1 MDLVNEY
8 NQKTAETYR
17 AVWEHNL
24 AENLPYIKSSGF
36 HLTKTTDSVIIIGAG
51 PSLDHTLDQLREL
64 CLSPGASFS
73 LWCVDT
79 AVRPLMRAGIR
90 PDLVVTIDPQKDPRH
105 LVRGVINI
113 PLVAYTTSN
122 PDIIKW
128 HTGEKHFIN
137 NAAVL
142 DGEENIL
149 VDHLPVLGSG
159 GNVATVALALAEHV
173 GYDQIMLVGVDLAA
187 DFGQA
192 YAKGCLREGLPPV
205 ELGFGGLRLARNWV
219 ESFLV
224 SHPKVKLIN
233 VTRFGVKFKGAKN
246 VLI

>member
-17 AVWEHNL
+17 ALWGHNL
-24 AENLPYIKSSGF
+24 VSNLPYIKLWGF
-36 HLTKTTDSVIIIGAG
+36 HLEKTSDSVIIVGAG
-51 PSLDHTLDQLREL
+51 PSLDYALNMLKVHPL
-64 CLSPGASFS
+64 ASI
-73 LWCVDT
+73 WCVDT
-79 AVRPLMRAGIR
+79 AVKPLVRAGIK
-90 PDLVVTIDPQKDPRH
+90 PDLVVTIDPQKDLRH
-105 LVRGVINI
+105 FVGKVKNV

-128 HTGEKHFIN
+128 HDGEKHFIN

-149 VDHLPVLGSG
+149 VDLLPVLGSG
-159 GNVATVALALAEHV
+159 GNVATVALAVAENI
-173 GYDQIMLVGVDLAA
+173 GYKEIMFVGVDLAA
-187 DFGQA
+187 DFGQS
-192 YAKGCLREGLPPV
+192 YATGCLREGLPPV
-205 ELGFGGLRLARNWV
+205 ELGYGGLRLARNWV